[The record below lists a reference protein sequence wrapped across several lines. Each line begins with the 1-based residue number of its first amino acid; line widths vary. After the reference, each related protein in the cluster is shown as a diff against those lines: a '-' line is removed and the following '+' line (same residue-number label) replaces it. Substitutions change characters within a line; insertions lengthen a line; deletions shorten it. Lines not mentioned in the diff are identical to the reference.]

1 MSETIEIKTADQFA
15 ALITMWHSNRMAQLS
30 QIQQVPDDVEIS
42 QPGENGE
49 DVPMTAEQREGFKA
63 GLIVAKAL
71 FADLPFTATPV
82 DEAQAPAEG
91 EVQQEAANG

>member
-15 ALITMWHSNRMAQLS
+15 QLIAYWHSNRMSQLS
-30 QIQQVPDDVEIS
+30 QMQQLPADVEIC

-49 DVPMTAEQREGFKA
+49 DVPMTPEQREGFMA

-71 FADLPFTATPV
+71 FADLPFTAMPEE
-82 DEAQAPAEG
+82 EAKAPAEAEA
-91 EVQQEAANG
+91 EVANG